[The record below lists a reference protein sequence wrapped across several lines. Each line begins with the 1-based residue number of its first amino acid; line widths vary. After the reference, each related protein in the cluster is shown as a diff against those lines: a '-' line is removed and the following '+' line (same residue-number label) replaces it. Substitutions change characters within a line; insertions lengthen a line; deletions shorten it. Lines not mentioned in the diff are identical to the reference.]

1 MKKID
6 IKELLLNPYTKIA
19 NEWMLIT
26 AGNSINNY
34 NTMTAS
40 WGHLGS
46 LWGHGGGKPTAVI
59 FIRPTRYTKEFID
72 NHDYFSLS
80 FFDAEYKK
88 DLGYLGTVSGR
99 DEDKVSKTKITPC
112 DNDKAIYFNQ
122 ADLVLICKKL
132 YKQDIKEECFIDKNI
147 IDDSY
152 PLRDYHTM
160 YIGEIEEILIKDQI

>member
-1 MKKID
+1 MKTIE

-19 NEWMLIT
+19 NEWMLVT
-26 AGNSINNY
+26 AGNKLDNY

-46 LWGHGGGKPTAVI
+46 LWGHGGGKPTAIVY
-59 FIRPTRYTKEFID
+59 IRPTRYTKEFVD
-72 NHDYFSLS
+72 NNDYFSLS
-80 FFDAEYKK
+80 FFDSEYKK

-112 DNDKAIYFNQ
+112 ENDKAIYFNQ
-122 ADLVLICKKL
+122 ANLVLICKKL
-132 YKQDIKEECFIDKNI
+132 YKQDIKEECFIDKSI

-160 YIGEIEEILIKDQI
+160 YIGEIEEVLIKD